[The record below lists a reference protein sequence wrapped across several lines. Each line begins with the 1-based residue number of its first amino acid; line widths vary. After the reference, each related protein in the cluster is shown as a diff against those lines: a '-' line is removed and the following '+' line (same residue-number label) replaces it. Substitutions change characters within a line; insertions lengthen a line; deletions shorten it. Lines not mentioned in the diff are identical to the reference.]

1 MALFLTAVVLALA
14 VIPLVYVFDAQFYKE
29 TRVGLSEER
38 SLDAVKAVYAS
49 AQYLGYLAN
58 ALILAALVTAL
69 SLVVGVV
76 LALLV
81 ARTDLSHKSLWDTM
95 ITLPLYLSP
104 FTGLMAWIT
113 LGSEKTGF
121 INHFLRKILGVF
133 IANPKPLVNIWSY
146 GGVVFIMFL
155 FFCPFVYLFTVGS
168 LRSMNTSLEEAARM
182 SGATAITGLR
192 KITLPMCLPAILA
205 SGLLVFV
212 LSVEMYTVPGIIGAT
227 VGFTTLPWKIF
238 EDSTAIPVHRA
249 HAAAGGCL
257 LLFVTIA
264 GVWLQNRLTHVSS
277 RFVTVGGK
285 GFQGRP
291 IALGKYSWLAV
302 GIIFLYVL
310 LADILPFGALLIASF
325 MRFSASMITP
335 ELFTTKHYVAFF
347 TTQNMMAALWNTIF
361 LAVLTG
367 IICVLLGFVISL
379 MDLRRPSPVT
389 KSIAFLSILPVAVPG
404 LVYGLGLLWTYLQ
417 TPLYGTIWILL
428 LAHVAKMLPYGVIVS
443 RSGLLQLH
451 PELEESARMC
461 GATPTRA
468 IASITAPLIKPTLIA
483 ILFFVMLNS
492 IKELSASILLYS
504 SNSHILSVLTWHYMD
519 NGDYQYAAAIGI
531 SQTAIMI
538 GIVLITRML
547 FRARLE
553 AAFGQ

>member
-121 INHFLRKILGVF
+121 INHILRKILGVF

-531 SQTAIMI
+531 IQTAIMI

>member
-49 AQYLGYLAN
+49 AEYLGYLAN

-69 SLVVGVV
+69 SLLVGVV

-468 IASITAPLIKPTLIA
+468 IASIAAPLVKPTLIA

-531 SQTAIMI
+531 IQTAIMI

>member
-264 GVWLQNRLTHVSS
+264 GVWLQNRLTLVSS
-277 RFVTVGGK
+277 RFVTVGGT

-531 SQTAIMI
+531 IQTAIMI